1 MCVGNRKRMI
11 RCISLVLLLFLAG
24 CTVIATR
31 NQRMQIPRVV
41 ITVPQ
46 AGRVNG
52 QEYDWVLPVSALRQE
67 GDSWYGYDVD
77 TVDGLFEEEQIVH
90 DVRFIVLDMDE
101 TYAAVKEKP
110 FDLNIITDSSQPLK
124 EGMRVI
130 EAGSGGLQ

>member
-1 MCVGNRKRMI
+1 MRVGNRKRMI

>member
-1 MCVGNRKRMI
+1 MI